1 MTSREI
7 PAGLS
12 PRGAALWTHVS
23 DGYQL
28 GPDEVEVLVEL
39 CRTVDLAEVLAAECL
54 ANPMVDGR
62 FGRTL
67 NPAVREVRQQRAEMR
82 HLAAAL
88 GLPDSTGKPNIESGN
103 TKRARRAANARYKNK
118 KETGDGDDQ
127 TDRI

>member
-12 PRGAALWTHVS
+12 PRGAALWDQVS
-23 DGYQL
+23 DGYKL

-39 CRTVDLAEVLAAECL
+39 CRTVDMVEVLAAECL
-54 ANPMVDGR
+54 ANPMVEGR

-103 TKRARRAANARYKNK
+103 TKRARRAANARWKD
-118 KETGDGDDQ
+118 KEKSDGDDK
-127 TDRI
+127 TD

>member
-12 PRGAALWTHVS
+12 PRGAALWAQVS
-23 DGYQL
+23 DAYQL

-39 CRTVDLAEVLAAECL
+39 CRTVDMAEVLAAECL
-54 ANPMVDGR
+54 ANPMVEGR
-62 FGRTL
+62 FGRTV
-67 NPAVREVRQQRAEMR
+67 NPAVREVRLQRSEMR

-103 TKRARRAANARYKNK
+103 TKRARRAANARWKD
-118 KETGDGDDQ
+118 KEKSDGDDQ